1 MTNDTLHKLR
11 IQAEERLAK
20 RERQIES
27 LERADLATLAHELDV
42 HQVELEI
49 QNEELRL
56 ARTAAEEAETDI

>member
-27 LERADLATLAHELDV
+27 LDRHLFENLILCFIFHI
-42 HQVELEI
+42 H
-49 QNEELRL
+49 
-56 ARTAAEEAETDI
+56 